1 MTNKDIKVAIIGI
14 GDVAS
19 ALVAGVENYKKNPDK
34 IIGLL
39 PEITQYG
46 VEDINFVIG
55 IDVNANKIG
64 KDLSEA
70 IFMEPNCNKKIF
82 EPGFLN
88 APVLKGPILDGLKSN
103 IKNIIPVIDTQ
114 KPVDLVE
121 EFRKRDVDV
130 VVILIIFFKSARSG
144 GGGLSPL

>member
-1 MTNKDIKVAIIGI
+1 MTKKDIKVALIGV

-46 VEDINFVIG
+46 VEDINFVLG

-70 IFMEPNCNKKIF
+70 IFIEPNCNRKTF
-82 EPGFLN
+82 EPEFVD

-103 IKNIIPVIDTQ
+103 IKKAKEIKHIVH
-114 KPVDLVE
+114 
-121 EFRKRDVDV
+121 
-130 VVILIIFFKSARSG
+130 
-144 GGGLSPL
+144 